1 MLNLDTHILIYALS
15 DELRPDEQR
24 LLARSRWSIS
34 SIVLWEAAKLAQL
47 GRLELDLYD
56 REVTRVLSRMHCWP
70 IDVSVAYTSTQLDFR
85 SDPADEIIAAT
96 SVVHGV
102 PLLTRDNTI
111 RSSMIVPLAL

>member
-34 SIVLWEAAKLAQL
+34 SIVLWELAKLVQL
-47 GRLELDLYD
+47 GRLDMDLDD
-56 REVTRVLSRMHCWP
+56 REVGRVLSRLHFWP
-70 IDVSVAYTSTQLDFR
+70 IDLAIARASTRLDFH
-85 SDPADEIIAAT
+85 SDPADEVIAAT

-111 RSSMIVPLAL
+111 RSSKIVPLAL